1 MVLPRDREEEY
12 RSRLMSLV
20 QDQVRKVMETFRTVL
35 TMVENVMNDASLK
48 DMEVLYN
55 EILKHDEAEKEI
67 KRTIEREIAN
77 LGALLSAR
85 EDILRLV
92 NCLDKIVDFSE
103 GIAYRL
109 LGLVKI
115 KVKVN
120 KDIMKNILHL
130 GEMVYSILGKMREAL
145 LAVTLN
151 VETFMKKAEE
161 VESIERNIDEIY
173 RELNFLI
180 LQSDMKVGHMLLVR
194 EIVSILEDISDKAE
208 ESVDI
213 LRYFSFIP
221 V

>member
-109 LGLVKI
+109 LGLIKI